1 MWGWS
6 SGKRPARY
14 LCPCASLD
22 GETTPNRQKSSLESL
37 LATSGAGDF
46 DGEEFGNGH
55 CALFMVGNKPDAM
68 YLAVESA
75 LRQAGFLR
83 LGRIGFRLPSS
94 AQPYKTIDL

>member
-1 MWGWS
+1 
-6 SGKRPARY
+6 
-14 LCPCASLD
+14 
-22 GETTPNRQKSSLESL
+22 
-37 LATSGAGDF
+37 
-46 DGEEFGNGH
+46 
-55 CALFMVGNKPDAM
+55 MVGNKPDAM